1 MMKVVRLLLLPL
13 ALAAAR
19 LAAQLAAPSPLV
31 DAPVAAPGGW
41 IVAEGRADSAL
52 QAGFPATAAGIYRDV
67 LRDEALPAE
76 TRHTVTLALATA
88 LLDAGDVAE
97 AEKTLQNYVGP
108 RGAAYQLRV
117 GLIAANSRRM
127 GQAKAALAAGKP
139 EELSAADKGW
149 WYFLQGLV
157 ADDEKDFPRRDRA
170 YEEANKVAVS
180 ELQRSRFLLGQEQAK
195 LRLDTPTEAQ
205 LATYRSN
212 MEKLAGQSNGYIF
225 TRTYAIAL
233 ALLNRKTEALAVLQ
247 RQLLALPPSE
257 RGAADQFRLFIGLI
271 AGADSVTGRRALSEI
286 LAKGSNAET
295 QRLALQ
301 LLTRGAKTLPER
313 QQLRRELGDLI
324 GAPVQHPIIEDLLLV
339 RAQVALID
347 KEYAAAEEDARALLD
362 RYPETTLRA
371 AALGVRLSVAWDLK
385 RYRTAADLVAQLRA
399 ALSPGTDRAELGVLL
414 AEAFFRAADYKN
426 AADAYDAALHELPAV
441 VPAGT
446 LIFQRVLADIR
457 ADQLDSAAKQLDAA
471 ATNPGFDPV
480 NRWRAEWN
488 LVTKMQVSGQAPAAY
503 TRVNR
508 LLAGAAEGV
517 PDELRIRLMWL
528 RAKLSY
534 DNEQFDQAR
543 QQADELL
550 GLVDKSGQL
559 DAALRTNVTSMA
571 QLLKAQ
577 ALLKL
582 KHDKEGLDVIER
594 LRKDH
599 GATLAAQYSY
609 LIQASYLT
617 ERGDIAAAQVVL
629 VSFVDNPAYKHSEY
643 APLALY
649 EAALNLE
656 RQGLDRHLRDAYE
669 KMLERLIHD
678 YPQDEL
684 VFYALLKEGDILRR
698 LNDIGAARQIYEH
711 LVNNPTYAQHPDLL
725 LAQIALADTLSTQ
738 GTSNVIN
745 YENAV
750 TIYER
755 LRDLESAPVDL
766 RAEAGFKW
774 GNAWKQRGQPAK
786 AQPIFWSVVDAFL
799 LDPAQAAKLG
809 AKGRYWVSKALL
821 ELAQIQE
828 DAGQLDEAQRA
839 YQLIVD
845 NKLYGVVQAQ
855 AKLARFRPSAGAKP

>member
-1 MMKVVRLLLLPL
+1 
-13 ALAAAR
+13 
-19 LAAQLAAPSPLV
+19 
-31 DAPVAAPGGW
+31 
-41 IVAEGRADSAL
+41 
-52 QAGFPATAAGIYRDV
+52 
-67 LRDEALPAE
+67 
-76 TRHTVTLALATA
+76 
-88 LLDAGDVAE
+88 
-97 AEKTLQNYVGP
+97 
-108 RGAAYQLRV
+108 
-117 GLIAANSRRM
+117 
-127 GQAKAALAAGKP
+127 
-139 EELSAADKGW
+139 
-149 WYFLQGLV
+149 
-157 ADDEKDFPRRDRA
+157 
-170 YEEANKVAVS
+170 
-180 ELQRSRFLLGQEQAK
+180 
-195 LRLDTPTEAQ
+195 
-205 LATYRSN
+205 
-212 MEKLAGQSNGYIF
+212 
-225 TRTYAIAL
+225 
-233 ALLNRKTEALAVLQ
+233 
-247 RQLLALPPSE
+247 
-257 RGAADQFRLFIGLI
+257 
-271 AGADSVTGRRALSEI
+271 
-286 LAKGSNAET
+286 
-295 QRLALQ
+295 
-301 LLTRGAKTLPER
+301 
-313 QQLRRELGDLI
+313 
-324 GAPVQHPIIEDLLLV
+324 
-339 RAQVALID
+339 
-347 KEYAAAEEDARALLD
+347 
-362 RYPETTLRA
+362 
-371 AALGVRLSVAWDLK
+371 
-385 RYRTAADLVAQLRA
+385 
-399 ALSPGTDRAELGVLL
+399 
-414 AEAFFRAADYKN
+414 
-426 AADAYDAALHELPAV
+426 
-441 VPAGT
+441 
-446 LIFQRVLADIR
+446 
-457 ADQLDSAAKQLDAA
+457 
-471 ATNPGFDPV
+471 
-480 NRWRAEWN
+480 
-488 LVTKMQVSGQAPAAY
+488 
-503 TRVNR
+503 
-508 LLAGAAEGV
+508 
-517 PDELRIRLMWL
+517 
-528 RAKLSY
+528 
-534 DNEQFDQAR
+534 
-543 QQADELL
+543 
-550 GLVDKSGQL
+550 
-559 DAALRTNVTSMA
+559 
-571 QLLKAQ
+571 
-577 ALLKL
+577 
-582 KHDKEGLDVIER
+582 LDVIER